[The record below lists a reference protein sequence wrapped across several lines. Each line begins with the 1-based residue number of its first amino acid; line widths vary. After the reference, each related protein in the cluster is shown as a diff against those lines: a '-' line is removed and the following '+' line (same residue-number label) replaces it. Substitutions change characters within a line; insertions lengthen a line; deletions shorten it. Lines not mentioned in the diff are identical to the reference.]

1 MVHLRRYQ
9 TGTSNVPKHTHMT
22 DSNMPAAEAE
32 QGMEQD
38 LQAYELAFHVLPT
51 VAEGEVKK
59 VFDSIKEEVTKLG
72 GTVSEEEAPA
82 RFDLAYDIVKFLE
95 GKHRKFSSAYFG
107 WVRFTLDADQV
118 GTLTGEVDRM
128 KDVLRSLLIRLTKTE
143 DANPFY
149 FHPAIASRV
158 VETIDIAEV
167 ETPVEAEAVVE
178 DVVLEEK
185 VEDGEA
191 IKETV

>member
-9 TGTSNVPKHTHMT
+9 TGTSNVLKHTHMT

-128 KDVLRSLLIRLTKTE
+128 KDILRSLLIRLTKTE

>member
-9 TGTSNVPKHTHMT
+9 RGTSDVPKHIHMT

-32 QGMEQD
+32 QGMELE

-59 VFDSIKEEVTKLG
+59 VFDSIKEEITKLG

-118 GTLTGEVDRM
+118 ATLTGEVDRM
-128 KDVLRSLLIRLTKTE
+128 KDILRSLLIRLTKTE
-143 DANPFY
+143 HANPFY

-158 VETIDIAEV
+158 VETIDIV
-167 ETPVEAEAVVE
+167 ETEVPVEAEAVVE
-178 DVVLEEK
+178 DVEIVAK
-185 VEDGEA
+185 TEDGEA
-191 IKETV
+191 TPETV